1 MGGDD
6 GKRMREEEGRR
17 GRKEREKA
25 LEDKGLSYATWSV
38 MMKGTYAIK
47 KVTRAINAP
56 MKRYVGPSSVPNDST
71 TDLRVNRPTPY
82 SSTMM
87 GMDQRKRNSIQA
99 IMNARAPVC
108 VCGGGGGGGKRRRE
122 RGEREEERERREVM
136 YICVCMCW
144 YVCSVIG
151 CLHSSTPHIAPPHT

>member
-108 VCGGGGGGGKRRRE
+108 VCVGGGGGGGRGEEREERERRRE
-122 RGEREEERERREVM
+122 RGGRSCTYV
-136 YICVCMCW
+136 
-144 YVCSVIG
+144 YVCVG
-151 CLHSSTPHIAPPHT
+151 MYVV